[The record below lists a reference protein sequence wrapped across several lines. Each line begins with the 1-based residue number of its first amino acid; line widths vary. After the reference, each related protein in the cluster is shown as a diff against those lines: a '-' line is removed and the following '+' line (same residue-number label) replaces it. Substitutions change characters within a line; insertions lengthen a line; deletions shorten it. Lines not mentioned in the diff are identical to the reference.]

1 MASADNKDSKGI
13 DMDKIA
19 ILTDSASNIEEN
31 IIDGIFVVPLY
42 VNFENESKKDLVEI
56 SPDEVF
62 KRIDE
67 LPFTSAPS
75 IDDFLGKIKLIEDE
89 GYTKI
94 LAIGVSQALSGTFNA
109 MRLALDQQNLD
120 FTLIDSK
127 NITMPEGLLV
137 IYAKNLISEGNKFAD
152 LEKMLEE
159 KINDLRIFASVSDL
173 SHLIRGGRLSAVGGL
188 IGGTLRIN
196 PVLTIDEN
204 GIIGSFKSVVGK
216 KRAVNLIAKETRK
229 ALANADRYYLALSY
243 GENAADI
250 GPLKEKLA
258 DLIEKAEFYIERPVT
273 AVLGSHSG
281 PSTYLV
287 SFLKI

>member
-1 MASADNKDSKGI
+1 ME
-13 DMDKIA
+13 KIA

-31 IIDGIFVVPLY
+31 ISEGIFVVPLY
-42 VNFENESKKDLVEI
+42 VNFENESKKDLLEI
-56 SPDEVF
+56 SPYEVF

-75 IDDFLGKIKLIEDE
+75 VDDFLSKIKLIKDY

-120 FTLIDSK
+120 YTLIDSK
-127 NITMPEGLLV
+127 NITMAEGILV
-137 IYAKNLISEGNKFAD
+137 IYAKSLISEGIGFED
-152 LEKMLEE
+152 LGNMVEE
-159 KINDLRIFASVSDL
+159 KIKDVKIFASVSDL

-196 PVLTIDEN
+196 PVLTIDEK
-204 GIIGSFKSVVGK
+204 GTIGSFKSVVGK
-216 KRAVNLIAKETRK
+216 KRAVNLIAKESQK
-229 ALANADRYYLALSY
+229 ALENTEKYYLALAY
-243 GENAADI
+243 GENAEDI
-250 GPLKEKLA
+250 GPLKEKLGK
-258 DLIEKAEFYIERPVT
+258 LIEGAEFYIEGPVT
-273 AVLGSHSG
+273 AVLGCHCG

>member
-1 MASADNKDSKGI
+1 ME
-13 DMDKIA
+13 KIA

-31 IIDGIFVVPLY
+31 ISEGIFVVPLY
-42 VNFENESKKDLVEI
+42 VNFENESKKDLLEI
-56 SPDEVF
+56 SPYEVF

-75 IDDFLGKIKLIEDE
+75 VDDFLSKIKLIKDY

-120 FTLIDSK
+120 YTLIDSK
-127 NITMPEGLLV
+127 NITMAEGLLV
-137 IYAKNLISEGNKFAD
+137 IYAKSLISEGIGFED
-152 LEKMLEE
+152 LGNMVEE
-159 KINDLRIFASVSDL
+159 KIKDVKIFASVSDL

-196 PVLTIDEN
+196 PVLTIDAK
-204 GIIGSFKSVVGK
+204 GSIGSFKSVVGK
-216 KRAVNLIAKETRK
+216 KRAVNLIAKESQK
-229 ALANADRYYLALSY
+229 ALENTEKYYLALAY
-243 GENAADI
+243 GENAEDI
-250 GPLKEKLA
+250 GPLKEKLGE
-258 DLIEKAEFYIERPVT
+258 LVEGAEFYIEGPVT
-273 AVLGSHSG
+273 AVLGCHCG

>member
-1 MASADNKDSKGI
+1 ME
-13 DMDKIA
+13 KIG

-31 IIDGIFVVPLY
+31 ISEGIFVVPLY

-56 SPDEVF
+56 SSDEVF
-62 KRIDE
+62 DRIDE

-75 IDDFLGKIKLIEDE
+75 VDDFLDKIKLIKDL

-137 IYAKNLISEGNKFAD
+137 MYAKSLISDGVDFEEIVVKV
-152 LEKMLEE
+152 EE
-159 KINDLRIFASVSDL
+159 KIKDLRIFASISDL
-173 SHLIRGGRLSAVGGL
+173 SHLIRGGRLSAVSGL

-196 PVLTIDEN
+196 PILTIDEKGTIAN
-204 GIIGSFKSVVGK
+204 YKSVVGM
-216 KRAVNLIAKETRK
+216 KRAVSFIAKETRK
-229 ALANADRYYLALSY
+229 ALENADRYYLALAY
-243 GENAADI
+243 GENSEDI
-250 GPLKEKLA
+250 GPLKEKLS
-258 DLIEKAEFYIERPVT
+258 DLIDGSEFYIEGPVT
-273 AVLGSHSG
+273 AVLGCHSG